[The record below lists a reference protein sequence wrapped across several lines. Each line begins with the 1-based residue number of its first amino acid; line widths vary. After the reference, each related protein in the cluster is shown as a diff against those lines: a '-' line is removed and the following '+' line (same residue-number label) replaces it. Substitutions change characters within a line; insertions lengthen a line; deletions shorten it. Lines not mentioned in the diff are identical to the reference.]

1 MEFCDAL
8 WHFKSK
14 IRKVT
19 FFFQLV
25 VHSGVRILTHYST
38 KHFDNLLLVNTTR
51 FPKGIKFISDYIH
64 QNDLKFG
71 LYANAGVKTCAGMAG
86 SLGYEQQD
94 LNQFLEWNIDYLK
107 YDNCYPRNENEPY
120 KLDKWKSFLHFPSMY
135 QMPDEKT
142 RFTKM
147 SKALF
152 EASNKVTISHGG

>member
-1 MEFCDAL
+1 MPLE
-8 WHFKSK
+8 H
-14 IRKVT
+14 
-19 FFFQLV
+19 LV
-25 VHSGVRILTHYST
+25 AHSVRILTHYLT
-38 KHFDNLLLVNTTR
+38 KQFDTLLLVNATR

-86 SLGYEQQD
+86 SLGYEKQD
-94 LNQFLEWNIDYLK
+94 LNQFIEWNIDYLK

-135 QMPDEKT
+135 QIPDEKT

>member
-1 MEFCDAL
+1 
-8 WHFKSK
+8 
-14 IRKVT
+14 
-19 FFFQLV
+19 
-25 VHSGVRILTHYST
+25 
-38 KHFDNLLLVNTTR
+38 
-51 FPKGIKFISDYIH
+51 
-64 QNDLKFG
+64 
-71 LYANAGVKTCAGMAG
+71 MAG

-147 SKALF
+147 SKALH
-152 EASNKVTISHGG
+152 EASNKVTTCITWWINVIQGFFFNLNHQTTQ